1 MPFCLRLSK
10 IEHPNIVAYVGL
22 CTEPKYII
30 VTEYVPRGELKV
42 LLQKKKKELS
52 LFQRLKMA
60 RDAALGVSWLHY
72 NDIIHRDIKPENM
85 LVDSHYR
92 VKGTLLFDF

>member
-1 MPFCLRLSK
+1 M
-10 IEHPNIVAYVGL
+10 
-22 CTEPKYII
+22 
-30 VTEYVPRGELKV
+30 
-42 LLQKKKKELS
+42 LQKKKKELS

-72 NDIIHRDIKPENM
+72 NNIIHRDIKPENM

-92 VKGTLLFDF
+92 VKGTPLSLIFSCRFRFGDAADQR